1 MPFLFRCAVY
11 ATRGAALEKVFKWG
25 AQVLG
30 FPAAQAPEV
39 LLLGSGEEERKVCRS
54 TGLKDKRIEIEIAVF
69 WGGRLLVPTS
79 SYY

>member
-39 LLLGSGEEERKVCRS
+39 LLLGSGE
-54 TGLKDKRIEIEIAVF
+54 
-69 WGGRLLVPTS
+69 
-79 SYY
+79 